1 MHQIDDKTLEDCR
14 KFLSLPG
21 QKKTPNE
28 LFEIVRNLLW
38 AVEELQFR
46 RLAEKTPVVST
57 EDARPYLL
65 FGSDEAVLQFVEEH
79 KIPDEKWKQVSKEED
94 FRGLHPPEIRSRKLD
109 GADEK
114 LWKEWEGICHTY
126 DAKPEGSA

>member
-1 MHQIDDKTLEDCR
+1 MHQIEDKRLEDCR

-28 LFEIVRNLLW
+28 LFSIVRDLLW

-46 RLAEKTPVVST
+46 RLEERKPATPVKDT
-57 EDARPYLL
+57 RPYLL
-65 FGSDEAVLQFVEEH
+65 FGSDEAILQFVEEH
-79 KIPDEKWKQVSKEED
+79 KIPDDKWKQVTVEEHY
-94 FRGLHPPEIRSRKLD
+94 RGLHPPGIRARKLD

-114 LWKEWEGICHTY
+114 LWKEWEEI
-126 DAKPEGSA
+126 